1 MFSNSGSPKIP
12 LLHIKDLDETN
23 VLFSYEGV
31 VEHRTI
37 DYLLTTAVN
46 ELDEHKVSKAVQRKA
61 FRIMMECLENI
72 QKHSGNGQ
80 CSHSFSKFI
89 IIKNRSHLVFFTTN
103 SVLNNNIE
111 DIKNRIDEINRSGI
125 EKLKSMQEET
135 LINGK
140 ISDKGGSGIGLI
152 NIAIRSNNKFE
163 YTFEGIDNET
173 SRFTLQ
179 IRIKI

>member
-12 LLHIKDLDETN
+12 LVLLKDSAKAN
-23 VLFSYEGV
+23 ILFSFEGV

-37 DYLLTTAVN
+37 DYLLNTAVD
-46 ELDEHKVSKAVQRKA
+46 ELDEHAISKPVQKKA

-80 CSHSFSKFI
+80 SSHSFSKFLVL
-89 IIKNRSHLVFFTTN
+89 KNNSHLIFYTSN
-103 SVLNNNIE
+103 SVLNSNIE
-111 DIKNRIDEINRSGI
+111 DIKKRIDEINQSGI

-140 ISDKGGSGIGLI
+140 LSDRGGSGIGLI

-163 YTFEGIDNET
+163 YVFENIDHET

>member
-1 MFSNSGSPKIP
+1 MFGNSGSPKNP
-12 LLHIKDLDETN
+12 LALLKDSDKGN
-23 VLFSYEGV
+23 ILFSYEGV

-37 DYLLTTAVN
+37 DYLLSTAVS
-46 ELDEHKVSKAVQRKA
+46 ELDENKISKPVQKKA

-72 QKHSGNGQ
+72 QKHSGNGP

-89 IIKNRSHLVFFTTN
+89 IIKNNTHLVFCTSN
-103 SVLNNNIE
+103 SVLNRNID
-111 DIKNRIDEINRSGI
+111 DIKERIDEINSSDI

-140 ISDKGGSGIGLI
+140 LSDKGGSGIGLI

-163 YTFEGIDNET
+163 YLFENIDYET
-173 SRFTLQ
+173 ARFTLQ